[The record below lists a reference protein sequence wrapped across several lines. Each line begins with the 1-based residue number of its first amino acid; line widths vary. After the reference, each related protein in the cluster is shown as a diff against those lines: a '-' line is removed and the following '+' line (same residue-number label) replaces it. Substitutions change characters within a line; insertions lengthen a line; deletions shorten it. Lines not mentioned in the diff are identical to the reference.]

1 MRTSIWND
9 VIDTLLHKQ
18 DFTKGAPLYFDLNN
32 PSNQGTYDNI
42 QKSIESQVKNVCAL
56 LNNMN
61 SNDQKSMNDL
71 IQILKDKRD
80 ESLKKE
86 AALLLPN
93 DTNNAY
99 INKNYSYTN
108 RIKLATKVYLG
119 LTKTKDGIKID
130 GNDKAKM
137 YLGYFF
143 KSNELYEGLKSN
155 GAGELLSRTAIL
167 GVSQTDA
174 KINQKT
180 INKLKSIFTQL
191 INNSNLD
198 STIPKDVTTSIQQI
212 FKEDSTHFWELQ
224 QSKNKDIFPLATSY
238 SSSRRDKIRNIL
250 DEHNNQKNTTKLEGI
265 VVRKDTNNNTIDVD
279 IVPLGG
285 EINSSNASLIV
296 FSSAATH
303 GKNNWYLAFKNNK
316 NANQIIDIFSQ
327 LVLKALNKYNEF
339 NVNNVGTIEID
350 NNIRKAMEDEL
361 IPAHI
366 QQFVNVAGNN
376 LNKFFNPANSNAFLS
391 GFLGELGNY
400 YIIKGKQND
409 LDIEITGDAYEA
421 INGNLKSK
429 STADATVKEGKNAY
443 GFNIKNYIS
452 KGNGNTITLYEST
465 NGLDIFNNF
474 IYKYFTDEEVILAQ
488 RLVLGANQGDIEM
501 ADIKSS
507 VGTIALK
514 NLPNFLRI
522 TNARTNPKDT
532 ITNLFFILNN
542 ICYPSSYIYHL
553 LISDL
558 KNTKDKNSNI
568 DKFFT
573 FTYKEVETP
582 TFNDDQEAQD
592 NMKKDNGNIAADAL
606 QDKNFVDKYR
616 PKISLYI
623 QFKGLK
629 INNLMSYI

>member
-32 PSNQGTYDNI
+32 PSNQGTYNNI

-56 LNNMN
+56 LNNMG

-71 IQILKDKRD
+71 IEILKDKRD

-86 AALLLPN
+86 ATLLLPN
-93 DTNNAY
+93 NTNNTY
-99 INKNYSYTN
+99 TNKNYSYTN
-108 RIKLATKVYLG
+108 RIKLATEVYLG
-119 LTKTKDGIKID
+119 LTKSKNGIKID

-143 KSNELYEGLKSN
+143 KSNELYESLKSN
-155 GAGELLSRTAIL
+155 GAGELLSRTAIS
-167 GVSQTDA
+167 GPQTDA

-180 INKLKSIFTQL
+180 INKLKRIFTQL

-198 STIPKDVTTSIQQI
+198 SAISKDVITSIQQI
-212 FKEDSTHFWELQ
+212 FKEDSTHFWKLQ

-238 SSSRRDKIRNIL
+238 SSSRRDNIRNIL
-250 DEHNNQKNTTKLEGI
+250 DAYNNNEKNTTKLEGI

-285 EINSSNASLIV
+285 EINNSNAALIV

-316 NANQIIDIFSQ
+316 DAYKIILIFSQ
-327 LVLKALNKYNEF
+327 LVLKALNNCNNNEF
-339 NVNNVGTIEID
+339 NVNNVGTIKIND
-350 NNIRKAMEDEL
+350 DMKKAMKKEL

-366 QQFVNVAGNN
+366 QQFVDIAGDN

-400 YIIKGKQND
+400 YIIKGKQNN
-409 LDIEITGDAYEA
+409 LDIKITGDAYEA
-421 INGNLKSK
+421 INGNLKSQ
-429 STADATVKEGKNAY
+429 STADATVGKGKNAY

-452 KGNGNTITLYEST
+452 KGNGGTITLYEST
-465 NGLDIFNNF
+465 NGLDIFNDF
-474 IYKYFTDEEVILAQ
+474 IYKYFAKEEVILAR

-522 TNARTNPKDT
+522 TNADGT

-542 ICYPSSYIYHL
+542 ICYPASYIYHL

-558 KNTKDKNSNI
+558 KKTTKKDSNI

-573 FTYKEVETP
+573 FTYNEVETP
-582 TFNDDQEAQD
+582 TFNDDQEAQA